1 MTAPIISEETKLQAY
16 KELLELEFLPKRF
29 YGLLSPMLREPCKVF
44 DHDQD
49 RETFLIAA
57 LPVCATLMRGA
68 KMRIRKGEVDLNLAV
83 WIHAPFGI
91 GKGVA
96 GMARLLVDQARSE
109 AMEEYLETNAGYEER
124 LKRYR
129 AQQNIINRVIK
140 EDEERQ
146 LIQEVDAVDN
156 GHATAEQ
163 PRSIRKEAVLPEP
176 EVPSKEDIILPLY
189 GNVKTIRDHISD
201 NDGHILFFDT
211 EADSLHTSSGD
222 YGDLRLII
230 KQGIENEKSSQVFK
244 TTGLQEWTPVISLM
258 IAATEDQLK
267 KFIKG
272 PHDGLFS
279 RFLYYGF
286 EGSQEWHSMRP
297 KADVVGYNESI
308 QRFQGIYAAL
318 YRAVKEA
325 APTVNFTD
333 RMWDQHD
340 EDWTLFKH
348 EAINI
353 HSALAGSIHR
363 LGFFQLRIA
372 AVLTIMHHF
381 ETKTSIESEIECDMH
396 SWVASKQIIGRF
408 LRGLY
413 DTWAIYKEEELPTD
427 QVGRGVDYKVA
438 KVAAAKEAMRL
449 KREENLTNVQVF
461 DALRAEKEF
470 TPYTVNWCS
479 KLTLGAR
486 KTEISR
492 LLKFVPEDDA

>member
-1 MTAPIISEETKLQAY
+1 MTVPILSEETKRQAY
-16 KELLELEFLPKRF
+16 KQQLDLEFLPPSF
-29 YGLLSPMLREPCKVF
+29 YGLLSPMLSKPCQVF
-44 DHDQD
+44 DHEQD

-83 WIHAPFGI
+83 WLHAPFGV
-91 GKGVA
+91 GKGIA
-96 GMARLLVDQARSE
+96 GMARILVDQVRSE
-109 AMEEYLETNAGYEER
+109 AMEEYMETNAGHEER

-140 EDEERQ
+140 EVEERQ
-146 LIQEVDAVDN
+146 LIQEVDAVDS

-297 KADVVGYNESI
+297 KPDVAGYDESI
-308 QRFQGIYAAL
+308 QRFKGIYASL
-318 YRAVKEA
+318 YRSVKEY

-340 EDWTLFKH
+340 EDWTNYKH
-348 EAINI
+348 EAIND

-372 AVLTIMHHF
+372 AVLSIMHHF
-381 ETKTSIESEIECDMH
+381 ETCTTIKSEIDCDMQ
-396 SWVASKQIIGRF
+396 SWMASRQIIGRF

-413 DTWAIYKEEELPTD
+413 DTWAIYKDDELPTD
-427 QVGRGVDYKVA
+427 QPGRGVDSKVA

-449 KREENLTNVQVF
+449 KREENLTHIQVF
-461 DALRAEKEF
+461 KELISNKELTAF
-470 TPYTVNWCS
+470 TVNWCG
-479 KLTLGAR
+479 KMKPQAK
-486 KTEISR
+486 KTAISR